1 MTLLLAPDF
10 VSRLIKIW
18 SGKQVDVVE
27 MGLDTQKV
35 RIFYFS
41 LMDRGVLRVISLIN
55 EKLVAILVSNNLLDY
70 CISTSANVEVKG
82 R

>member
-1 MTLLLAPDF
+1 MALLLAPGF
-10 VSRLIKIW
+10 VSRLTKIW

-55 EKLVAILVSNNLLDY
+55 AKLVANLVSNNLLDY